1 MCGERLQGER
11 FVDEYFLILT
21 IIDVV
26 VLLFM
31 CMMIH
36 ASENLSD
43 RQKKGFLKTY
53 FLIAAIS
60 ILEVI
65 TVVVDEAPA
74 QYRWINLLT
83 NYLGFAL
90 TPAVPLCLVHILDKQ
105 GRGRKIRR
113 SAAVIWVCYIVF
125 LAASIPFGTV
135 FGVEADNSYFRGDH
149 FHIYVAMYFMSILY
163 LAVAT
168 SASAIAYQNKSKI
181 LIFPLMGFLLVGT
194 IVQLA
199 FPDIHTTWL
208 CVTLISVL
216 YYIYCNEMWNQLD
229 GLTGLLNQASY
240 LNRTSSARSGDKVL
254 IVFDVDK
261 FKQINDTYGHLYGD
275 RCLREVAE
283 CMKAAYARYGGCY
296 RMGGDEFC
304 VILRDADKEAAC
316 AANFL
321 HLLEEKRKENPH
333 LPTVSYGS
341 AVMESGENIL
351 TTKERADQNMYL
363 FKKARKEREA
373 LRP

>member
-1 MCGERLQGER
+1 M
-11 FVDEYFLILT
+11 DEYFLILT
-21 IIDVV
+21 AIDVG

-31 CMMIH
+31 CMMVY

-43 RQKKGFLKTY
+43 RQKKGFLKT
-53 FLIAAIS
+53 FVLIAAIS
-60 ILEVI
+60 ILEVV
-65 TVVVDEAPA
+65 TVVVDKAPA
-74 QYRWINLLT
+74 QYRWLNLLT

-105 GRGRKIRR
+105 GKGRSIRR
-113 SAAVIWVCYIVF
+113 SAAVIWFGYIVF
-125 LAASIPFGTV
+125 LAASLPFGTV
-135 FGVEADNSYFRGDH
+135 FGVEADNSYFRGEY
-149 FHIYVAMYFMSILY
+149 FHIYVVMYFMSILY

-168 SASAIAYQNKSKI
+168 SASAIVYQNKSKI
-181 LIFPLMGFLLVGT
+181 LIFPLMGFLLLGT

-199 FPDIHTTWL
+199 FPNIHTTWL

-240 LNRTSSARSGDKVL
+240 LNRTSAARSGDKVL

-275 RCLREVAE
+275 RCLKEVAD
-283 CMKAAYARYGGCY
+283 CMKTAYARYGGCY

-304 VILRDADKEAAC
+304 VILRNEDKEASC
-316 AANFL
+316 AEEFL
-321 HLLEEKRKENPH
+321 HLLEEKRKENPQ

-341 AVMESGENIL
+341 ATIRKGENIL
-351 TTKERADQNMYL
+351 TTKERADQNMYV
-363 FKKARKEREA
+363 FKKARKEQEA
-373 LRP
+373 LELNSVSD